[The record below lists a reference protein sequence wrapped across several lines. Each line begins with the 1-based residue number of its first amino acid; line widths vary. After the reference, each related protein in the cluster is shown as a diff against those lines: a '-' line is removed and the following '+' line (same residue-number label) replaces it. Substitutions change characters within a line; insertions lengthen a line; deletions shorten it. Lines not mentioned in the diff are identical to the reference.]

1 LTPESPPKRWH
12 LVAHC
17 VAFYVAAGVGGFFVY
32 PAYPR
37 FVAQTETASEAFGA
51 FLTCIVIAGGVGPAI
66 TLYYWSF
73 GYPGWHGAYDLAQP
87 IQDNFDS
94 LQIIH

>member
-1 LTPESPPKRWH
+1 MTRFWLWSAVVAGWQATSP
-12 LVAHC
+12 
-17 VAFYVAAGVGGFFVY
+17 
-32 PAYPR
+32 
-37 FVAQTETASEAFGA
+37 ASEAFGA